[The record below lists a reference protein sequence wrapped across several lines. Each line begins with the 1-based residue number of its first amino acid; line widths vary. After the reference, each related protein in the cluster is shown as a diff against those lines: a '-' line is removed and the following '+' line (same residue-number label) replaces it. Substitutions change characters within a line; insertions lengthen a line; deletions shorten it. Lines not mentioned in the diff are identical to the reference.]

1 MAKIYN
7 PPEGFEFEFDISA
20 DWQKKEEEY
29 IERLRNYCK
38 ENTDSKSPLVGV
50 IFRIPCADGY
60 ALYMVFRTK
69 PLEMIHVPVG
79 DAWDAPDYQTRGI
92 RLADIKK
99 QVEFDK
105 YWKELQKKKELDAT
119 H

>member
-7 PPEGFEFEFDISA
+7 PPKGLEFKCNYSG
-20 DWQKKEEEY
+20 DWEKQENEY
-29 IERLRNYCK
+29 LDKLRKYCK
-38 ENTDSKSPLVGV
+38 ANTDSKHPLVGAT
-50 IFRIPCADGY
+50 FRIPMADSY

-69 PLEMIHVPVG
+69 PLELIHVATG

-92 RLADIKK
+92 RLQDIQD

-105 YWKELQKKKELDAT
+105 EIAKLSKK
-119 H
+119 